1 VATLAPLLDA
11 AQSQPVALDQGVR
24 DRNLSVI
31 AALTHG
37 FATQDIDLIMSHFS
51 EGASYFDIMGNGQH
65 GAEARGKPAI
75 RKAFLQQFAVTGVHT
90 YTDSVAVADI
100 DKGFASWTLILGDL
114 DDPHAAR
121 FAGIDEFWFDEE
133 GKVTIK
139 KAWLKG
145 LPRLTRK
152 ILRHNPK
159 ALLRQLGVLAKGSA
173 V

>member
-1 VATLAPLLDA
+1 MATLARLLDS
-11 AQSQPVALDQGVR
+11 AQPQSVAFDQGIR

-31 AALTHG
+31 AELTHG

-51 EGASYFDIMGNGQH
+51 EDASYFDIMGHGQH
-65 GAEARGKPAI
+65 GAEAKGKRAI
-75 RKAFLQQFAVTGVHT
+75 RKAFLQQFAVTGIHT
-90 YTDSVAVADI
+90 YTDSVAIADI
-100 DKGFASWTLILGDL
+100 DKGFASWTLVLGVI
-114 DDPHAAR
+114 DDPHAPR

-133 GKVTIK
+133 GKVTVK

-152 ILRHNPK
+152 VLRHNPK